1 MKKIIAVVLVFIC
14 LICFALDAS
23 AQGITDE
30 ESNDNRQVT
39 YLDDGSYIVISGVM
53 IMEYKA
59 TSTRSVNTVNAGN
72 TATCYSEDDEVLWT
86 YTLHASFTYEPGVS
100 VVCTN
105 AWYEQNIYG
114 RGWKFSDG
122 AATAGSDYARGVG
135 IFRHKVLFITNQTD
149 HVDLYIFCDSYGNLS

>member
-1 MKKIIAVVLVFIC
+1 MKRIFAFILVFIS
-14 LICFALDAS
+14 LACFTLNAS
-23 AQGITDE
+23 AQGMTDE
-30 ESNDNRQVT
+30 KSNDNCQTT
-39 YLDDGSYIVISGVM
+39 YLDDGSYIVISGVQM
-53 IMEYKA
+53 VEDGGI
-59 TSTRSVNTVNAGN
+59 STRSINTRNAYN

-86 YTLHASFTYEPGVS
+86 YTLYASFAYETGVS